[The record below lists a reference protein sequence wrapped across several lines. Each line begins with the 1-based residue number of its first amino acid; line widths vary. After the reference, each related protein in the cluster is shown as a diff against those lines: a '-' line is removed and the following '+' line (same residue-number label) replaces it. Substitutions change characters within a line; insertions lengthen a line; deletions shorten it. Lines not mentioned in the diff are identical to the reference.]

1 MDSYSTASLS
11 ISHLLQNVPLGLT
24 PDRMA
29 MAGSSMPSEQIVSIK
44 KEAEKLSVNREMD
57 AEVTRLREEIEVLTK
72 VKSSYQLSDTFFKFL
87 LLVLLSR
94 KL

>member
-1 MDSYSTASLS
+1 
-11 ISHLLQNVPLGLT
+11 
-24 PDRMA
+24 
-29 MAGSSMPSEQIVSIK
+29 MAGSSTALEQIVSIK
-44 KEAEKLSVNREMD
+44 REAEKLSVNREMD